1 MALLLGIPPRSI
13 LRDDRRPHGSLR
25 AIDRRLMQPGLST
38 VPVKAQLVPVVPVVP
53 APVYHDH
60 DWRVQERERAYHHE
74 QHRLRAEE
82 RDLDARRRALH
93 EQRRH
98 EEENGFYGR

>member
-1 MALLLGIPPRSI
+1 MV
-13 LRDDRRPHGSLR
+13 
-25 AIDRRLMQPGLST
+25 RLTVLAVSSVLALST
-38 VPVKAQLVPVVPVVP
+38 VPVKAQPVPVVPVVP

>member
-1 MALLLGIPPRSI
+1 MV
-13 LRDDRRPHGSLR
+13 
-25 AIDRRLMQPGLST
+25 RLTVLAVSSVLALST
-38 VPVKAQLVPVVPVVP
+38 VPVKAQPVPVVP

-60 DWRVQERERAYHHE
+60 DWRAHERERAYHHE
-74 QHRLRAEE
+74 QHRLKAEG

>member
-1 MALLLGIPPRSI
+1 MV
-13 LRDDRRPHGSLR
+13 
-25 AIDRRLMQPGLST
+25 RLTVLAVSSVLALST

-74 QHRLRAEE
+74 HTASGRKSAISMP
-82 RDLDARRRALH
+82 AAGHCMSNVGMRRKTASTAV
-93 EQRRH
+93 E
-98 EEENGFYGR
+98 

>member
-1 MALLLGIPPRSI
+1 MVRLTVLAVSSVLALS
-13 LRDDRRPHGSLR
+13 
-25 AIDRRLMQPGLST
+25 A
-38 VPVKAQLVPVVPVVP
+38 VPVKAQPVPVVPVVP

-60 DWRVQERERAYHHE
+60 DWRAHERERAYHHE
-74 QHRLRAEE
+74 QHRLKAEE
-82 RDLDARRRALH
+82 LDLYARRRALH

>member
-1 MALLLGIPPRSI
+1 MVRLTI
-13 LRDDRRPHGSLR
+13 LAVSSVL
-25 AIDRRLMQPGLST
+25 ALST
-38 VPVKAQLVPVVPVVP
+38 APVKAQPVPIVPVVP
-53 APVYHDH
+53 APVYHNH
-60 DWRVQERERAYHHE
+60 DWRAHERERAFHHE
-74 QHRLRAEE
+74 QHRLKAEE

>member
-1 MALLLGIPPRSI
+1 MV
-13 LRDDRRPHGSLR
+13 
-25 AIDRRLMQPGLST
+25 RLTVLAVSSVLALST

-74 QHRLRAEE
+74 RHRLRAEE
-82 RDLDARRRALH
+82 RDLDARRRVLH

-98 EEENGFYGR
+98 EGGKRLLRPLSEHAVKRLGLVLS

>member
-1 MALLLGIPPRSI
+1 MVRLTI
-13 LRDDRRPHGSLR
+13 LAVSSVL
-25 AIDRRLMQPGLST
+25 ALST
-38 VPVKAQLVPVVPVVP
+38 VPVKAQPVPVVPVVP
-53 APVYHDH
+53 VPVYHDH
-60 DWRVQERERAYHHE
+60 DWRAHERERAYHHA
-74 QHRLRAEE
+74 QHRLKAEE

>member
-1 MALLLGIPPRSI
+1 MVGLTI
-13 LRDDRRPHGSLR
+13 LAVSSVL
-25 AIDRRLMQPGLST
+25 ALST
-38 VPVKAQLVPVVPVVP
+38 VPVRAQPVPVVPVVP

-60 DWRVQERERAYHHE
+60 DWRAHERERAYHHE
-74 QHRLRAEE
+74 QHRLKAEE
-82 RDLDARRRALH
+82 RDLDARSRALH

>member
-1 MALLLGIPPRSI
+1 MVRLTVLAV
-13 LRDDRRPHGSLR
+13 SLVL
-25 AIDRRLMQPGLST
+25 ALST
-38 VPVKAQLVPVVPVVP
+38 VPVKAQPVPVVPVVP

-60 DWRVQERERAYHHE
+60 DWRAHERERAYHHE
-74 QHRLRAEE
+74 QHRLKAEE
-82 RDLDARRRALH
+82 LDLYARRRALH

>member
-1 MALLLGIPPRSI
+1 MVRLTI
-13 LRDDRRPHGSLR
+13 LAVSSVL
-25 AIDRRLMQPGLST
+25 ALST
-38 VPVKAQLVPVVPVVP
+38 VPVKAQPVPVEPFVP

-60 DWRVQERERAYHHE
+60 DWRAHERERAYHHE
-74 QHRLRAEE
+74 QHRLNAEE

>member
-1 MALLLGIPPRSI
+1 MVRLTI
-13 LRDDRRPHGSLR
+13 LAVSSVL
-25 AIDRRLMQPGLST
+25 ALST
-38 VPVKAQLVPVVPVVP
+38 VPVKAQPAPVVPVVP

-60 DWRVQERERAYHHE
+60 DWRAHERERAYHHE
-74 QHRLRAEE
+74 QHRLKAEE

>member
-1 MALLLGIPPRSI
+1 MVRLTI
-13 LRDDRRPHGSLR
+13 LAVSSVL
-25 AIDRRLMQPGLST
+25 ALST
-38 VPVKAQLVPVVPVVP
+38 VPVKAQPVPVVPVMPNP
-53 APVYHDH
+53 AYHDH
-60 DWRVQERERAYHHE
+60 DWRAHERERAYHHE
-74 QHRLRAEE
+74 QHRLKAEE